1 MTIPFG
7 WAKYPMIKRVTEL
20 PRSLPMTVIYG
31 SRSWVDSGIGYE
43 IKYLRNESYVDVQ
56 VNMLWPFPFEFI

>member
-7 WAKYPMIKRVTEL
+7 WAKYPM
-20 PRSLPMTVIYG
+20 MTVIYG